1 MTIRI
6 QQIAAATLVVLF
18 NSICRFG
25 YCVLSYSHVIIKDR
39 NLPTDFTVLQ
49 PNLAIA
55 IEPLS
60 GARPPEVVNS
70 FVLNNFLFFSLIR
83 YFNLILPFYLRY
95 SQCFNAIFIN
105 YLLKYASRA
114 QPREKKTTYKQ
125 RKQKMGQRTSTPTRC
140 LSPQIVTTNIVNI
153 HPRVVINNKIFL

>member
-6 QQIAAATLVVLF
+6 QQIAAATLVALF

-39 NLPTDFTVLQ
+39 NLPTDFAVLQ

-70 FVLNNFLFFSLIR
+70 FVLNNFLFFFSNTIFQ
-83 YFNLILPFYLRY
+83 FNSFFL
-95 SQCFNAIFIN
+95 SQIFSV
-105 YLLKYASRA
+105 L
-114 QPREKKTTYKQ
+114 Q
-125 RKQKMGQRTSTPTRC
+125 R
-140 LSPQIVTTNIVNI
+140 NF
-153 HPRVVINNKIFL
+153 H